1 MCLQYLYGAKNMNM
15 ISTGAFQ
22 DEMDASNKQETL
34 AKKFAAVW
42 EKKNAKAARAGGVS
56 LMALSLAACGSSD
69 DSTTT
74 STSSTDTTTTSTT
87 TTTDPSATIGLTTAT
102 DIETLGSGDDTVM
115 ASGTTLGSDD
125 VITDGG
131 GSDTLKV
138 SVAPTGGTNVI
149 LNTTGVETIQVTN
162 TGSAAQTYTMTSAS
176 GVDTVTAYLGAAAGD
191 VTFSDLQANATVI
204 MDGSKGDIIAD
215 FANSVVVGAADVA
228 NVEIKNDASTALLGL
243 GDDADEFETINISVG
258 SGKNSITDIE
268 DSASAD
274 LGETSKIVISGSGQ
288 LTLGEV
294 VLKDASEIDA
304 SAATGKMLITVD
316 TTVDK
321 VTTGSANDTITL
333 TVGDFGNTVV
343 AKTIDGGAGEDT
355 VVVAAD
361 LAASDLVAK
370 VGSHSISAEILDADV
385 ATAAGS
391 AADVTRAVDVAGIT
405 GLTKVTS
412 TVTSLDTTGD
422 DAILAVTGIAAG
434 STIDATAVAG
444 GHANAGNRVTMAI
457 EDASG
462 TADKMTF
469 DGDGIFEILDL
480 NATADDATTTTKE
493 TGGIE
498 SLVISSSDVN
508 ATTGVALTLTLNE
521 LEAFEV
527 TNVEIVGSNKITIGE
542 LDVVS
547 ASTNANSTTAALR
560 AVETVTFDATAATAL
575 FSLTTTETGYVTVL
589 GGAGGIDVDLGETG
603 TSKDVITGG
612 SATTDKVTIL
622 DGTSTLTSDP
632 TITGVETIEFD
643 TISSGDHTLS
653 LKNVTGATTV
663 EITDAAAA
671 GVGFGALLTNVG
683 SEEIYVK
690 TGLSTGAG
698 EVDFSNAVI
707 SVNTAT
713 ATTQGTNTTFVIGR
727 SANATTGVKE
737 ADPLDGTVF
746 TTDTDQMTIRDEAL
760 LYDSAGSKTD
770 EYLNHAVDIAGLS
783 ATETVTS
790 LVLQG
795 GGDTDGSTAAVEE
808 STLTLVDNTNVALT
822 SIDATGWNANLNVV
836 ALGDMATGTTID
848 FGGADS
854 TLTVA
859 EASLGISKLVID
871 GGDGTDTIAATNLGG
886 VSTHTYV
893 INAANVEVMDLD
905 IADDSDAQ
913 AAATSIDLSG
923 AGSLTNLKLNI
934 DIASTSTDAEKFDE
948 DLTISGV
955 ANNATIEFSSADTD
969 ASGYSDDTN
978 GSVTVNA
985 GAGANTITVT
995 NKGATGAVTIGN
1007 GSGGLILGAP
1017 YKTATISNVVASD
1030 AFTVANLQ
1038 AAGLTS
1044 LSLDAA
1050 TIASNGALTVSA
1062 IAAANLATLTIDSG
1076 IGAVTVS
1083 DLGTVSKLET
1093 FTVDTGDATA
1103 SAKTTITA
1111 GTSTSVDTITA
1122 SGSGAFEI
1130 TALTAASLDSLD
1142 ASGVTGVVTIGSAS
1156 AALTAATGASI
1167 KTGTGNDA
1175 VTISTANMVAVDMGE
1190 KTSDTDTLTLVG
1202 TQNSGT
1208 GVINL
1213 ASTTDQIVNINGFAE
1228 ANAQV
1233 GLENVTLSAVTSTG
1247 SFGFQVTANAAGS
1260 VITGSQYNDTII
1272 LGAGADD
1279 VVLLATNGVDTV
1291 TTFTAGTDDI
1301 NVGALTSSS
1310 AFDGTMSAAGTS
1322 GTAKTL
1328 ADGDIYFVTGAS
1340 AGDADAKAAAAT
1352 EITASGAWTNGTNGD
1367 IVYFVVVDDNSTGVF
1382 KMVEAAGTEVE
1393 AAELTLIATFDAVA
1407 VSTSDFIF

>member
-1 MCLQYLYGAKNMNM
+1 MNM

-22 DEMDASNKQETL
+22 TGMDASNKQPTL
-34 AKKFAAVW
+34 AKKFAAIW

-56 LMALSLAACGSSD
+56 LMALSLAACGSD
-69 DSTTT
+69 DATTT
-74 STSSTDTTTTSTT
+74 TATSSTDTTTTTTT
-87 TTTDPSATIGLTTAT
+87 TTTDPAATIGLTTAT
-102 DIETLGSGDDTVM
+102 DIEILGSGDDTVM

-131 GSDTLKV
+131 GADILKV
-138 SVAPTGGTNVI
+138 SVAPATAANVI
-149 LNTTGVETIQVTN
+149 LNTTGLETIQVIN
-162 TGSAAQTYTMTSAS
+162 TGAALQTYTMTSAT
-176 GVDTVTAYLGAAAGD
+176 GVGTVKAYLGAATGD

-204 MDGSKGDIIAD
+204 MDGSSGDIIAD
-215 FANSVVVGAADVA
+215 FSNSVVVGAADVA
-228 NVEIKNDASTALLGL
+228 NVEIKNDATTDFLGL
-243 GDDADEFETINISVG
+243 GDNADEFETINISVG

-274 LGETSKIVISGSGQ
+274 LTETSKLAISGSGQ

-316 TTVDK
+316 ATVDK

-333 TVGDFGNTVV
+333 TVGDFGNAVV
-343 AKTIDGGAGEDT
+343 TKTIDGGAGDDT

-391 AADVTRAVDVAGIT
+391 GADVTRTVDVAGIT

-412 TVTSLDTTGD
+412 TVTSLDNTGD
-422 DAILAVTGIAAG
+422 DAIIAVTGIAAG

-457 EDASG
+457 EDAAG

-480 NATADDATTTTKE
+480 DATADDATTTTKE

-498 SLVISSSDVN
+498 SLVVSSSDVN

-521 LEAFEV
+521 LEAYEV
-527 TNVEIVGSNKITIGE
+527 TNVDIVGSNKITIGA

-547 ASTNANSTTAALR
+547 AATNANLTTAALR
-560 AVETVTFDATAATAL
+560 AVETVTIDASSATAL

-589 GGAGGIDVDLGETG
+589 GGAGGIDVDLGATG
-603 TSKDVITGG
+603 TSKDIITGG

-622 DGTSTLTSDP
+622 DGTSTATSDP

-643 TISSGDHTLS
+643 TITSGDHTLS

-663 EITDAAAA
+663 EISDPAAA
-671 GVGFGALLTNVG
+671 GLGFGALLTNVG
-683 SEEIYVK
+683 TEEIYVK
-690 TGLSTGAG
+690 TGLSTGTG
-698 EVDFSNAVI
+698 EVDFSGAVM

-727 SANATTGVKE
+727 STNATTGVKE

-746 TTDTDQMTIRDEAL
+746 TTDTDQLTIRDEAL
-760 LYDSAGSKTD
+760 LYDTAGSKTD

-790 LVLQG
+790 LVLSG

-808 STLTLVDNTNVALT
+808 STLTLVDNANVALT
-822 SIDATGWNANLNVV
+822 SIDATGWLGNLNV
-836 ALGDMATGTTID
+836 ASLGDMATGTTID
-848 FGGADS
+848 FGVADS

-859 EASLGISKLVID
+859 EVSLGISKLVID
-871 GGDGTDTIAATNLGG
+871 GGTGTDTVAAVNIAGG
-886 VSTHTYV
+886 ATHTYV

-905 IADDSDAQ
+905 LGDDGDAQ
-913 AAATSIDLSG
+913 LAATSIDLSG
-923 AGSLTNLKLNI
+923 AAALTTIKLAI
-934 DIASTSTDAEKFDE
+934 ETAGLGTAEKFDE
-948 DLTISGV
+948 NLTISGV
-955 ANNATIEFSSADTD
+955 ANSTTIEFSSIDVD

-985 GAGANTITVT
+985 GAGANTITIN
-995 NKGATGAVTIGN
+995 NKAATGAVTIGN
-1007 GSGGLILGAP
+1007 GTGGLILGAP
-1017 YKTATISNVVASD
+1017 YKTATISNIVATD
-1030 AFTVANLQ
+1030 ALTVANLQ

-1062 IAAANLATLTIDSG
+1062 VAAANLETLTIDSG

-1103 SAKTTITA
+1103 SAKTLISA
-1111 GTSTSVDTITA
+1111 GISTSVDTITA
-1122 SGSGAFEI
+1122 AGSGAFEI
-1130 TALTAASLDSLD
+1130 TALTASSLDSVD
-1142 ASGVTGVVTIGSAS
+1142 ASGVTGIVTLG
-1156 AALTAATGASI
+1156 TAAAAITSATDATLKS
-1167 KTGTGNDA
+1167 GTGNDSI
-1175 VTISTANMVAVDMGE
+1175 TMSMTASRNLDAGE
-1190 KTSDTDTLTLVG
+1190 KTSDTDALVLVG
-1202 TQNSGT
+1202 VMNSGT

-1213 ASTTDQIVNINGFAE
+1213 NSATDQITSINGFAD
-1228 ANAQV
+1228 ASTQV
-1233 GLENVTLSAVTSTG
+1233 GFENVNVSAVTSTG
-1247 SFGFQVTANAAGS
+1247 SFGFQVTANASGS
-1260 VITGSQYNDTII
+1260 VITTSASNDTVI

-1279 VVLLATNGVDTV
+1279 VVLPGATAALNGTDTITAF
-1291 TTFTAGTDDI
+1291 TTLSDDI
-1301 NVGALTSSS
+1301 NLNALTASTALTALTSGADTIVTDKVYLLASTGTNADTKTAS
-1310 AFDGTMSAAGTS
+1310 ASALDTAFDGTGTLTDDTDTHVAYMIVS
-1322 GTAKTL
+1322 DANSTSVYEHTATN
-1328 ADGDIYFVTGAS
+1328 GETG
-1340 AGDADAKAAAAT
+1340 
-1352 EITASGAWTNGTNGD
+1352 ITAT
-1367 IVYFVVVDDNSTGVF
+1367 
-1382 KMVEAAGTEVE
+1382 
-1393 AAELTLIATFDAVA
+1393 ELTLIATVDAVLVA
-1407 VSTSDFIF
+1407 GDILFA